1 MTQESITPPATPVIS
16 PTDPAQAVATTPTP
30 QAAPTPS
37 GIITIDQFFAV
48 KLRVAKILTAVKI
61 EKSKKLLKLQVDLGP
76 ELGQRQILSGIALHY
91 APETLIGKKI
101 VVIANLTPAK
111 MMGEES
117 QGMLLASSSAD
128 GTKLILL
135 DPGQD
140 MPEGSEV
147 R

>member
-1 MTQESITPPATPVIS
+1 MTEESAIPTAQPVTPPAA
-16 PTDPAQAVATTPTP
+16 PAQAVATSTP
-30 QAAPTPS
+30 QAVPTPS
-37 GIITIDQFFAV
+37 SIITIDQFFAV

-91 APETLIGKKI
+91 APEALIGKKI

-128 GTKLILL
+128 GTKLTLL

>member
-1 MTQESITPPATPVIS
+1 MTQESITPPITPVIS
-16 PTDPAQAVATTPTP
+16 PTAPTQAVATTPTP
-30 QAAPTPS
+30 PVTPAPA
-37 GIITIDQFFAV
+37 GIITIDQFFAI
-48 KLRVAKILTAVKI
+48 KLRVAKILSVTKI

-91 APETLIGKKI
+91 TPEALIGKKI

-128 GTKLILL
+128 GTKLTLL